1 MKHSKNFNSEDI
13 KQFLLDQNKER
24 ILEFIKDRIFERYI
38 YPVENVPIEFKNGFN
53 MMANACLSIEA
64 FMKILNPIK
73 ISDSSTRTLT
83 GKGLF
88 IRFFK
93 QFQFFESFK
102 ILGAE
107 FYNDVRCGILH
118 NGETNGLWKINRKLD
133 TPILDGYNINA
144 NKFII
149 SLKETIIL
157 KLNSYLDLSF
167 DSVEWENLIISVER
181 IINNHHRFYFAYGSN
196 MNEQRLRQRIGDN
209 FITIGRGVLERFEL
223 KFNKKSSQYPSNGVA
238 NIVQNKY
245 KTVEGILYQF
255 IGSEDDVLCSIM
267 KLDRAEGTNYNRE
280 MYKIK
285 IDLRDSYGTF
295 ESMPQDQILTYI
307 YICKNPLYID
317 SSLKPSAEYL
327 NHLIEGKNHLTIS
340 YLNYLKTFQS

>member
-1 MKHSKNFNSEDI
+1 
-13 KQFLLDQNKER
+13 
-24 ILEFIKDRIFERYI
+24 
-38 YPVENVPIEFKNGFN
+38 
-53 MMANACLSIEA
+53 MANACLSIEA

-73 ISDSSTRTLT
+73 ISESSTRTLS

-93 QFQFFESFK
+93 QFQLFESFK

-118 NGETNGLWKINRKLD
+118 NGETNGLWKINRKSE

-167 DSVEWENLIISVER
+167 DSAEWENLILSVER
-181 IINNHHRFYFAYGSN
+181 IINNHQRFYFAYGSN

-209 FITIGRGVLERFEL
+209 YITIGRGVLERFEL
-223 KFNKKSSQYPSNGVA
+223 KFNKN
-238 NIVQNKY
+238 
-245 KTVEGILYQF
+245 
-255 IGSEDDVLCSIM
+255 
-267 KLDRAEGTNYNRE
+267 
-280 MYKIK
+280 
-285 IDLRDSYGTF
+285 
-295 ESMPQDQILTYI
+295 SM
-307 YICKNPLYID
+307 
-317 SSLKPSAEYL
+317 
-327 NHLIEGKNHLTIS
+327 
-340 YLNYLKTFQS
+340 

>member
-1 MKHSKNFNSEDI
+1 MKHSNNFNSEDI
-13 KQFLLDQNKER
+13 KQFITDQNKER

-73 ISDSSTRTLT
+73 ISESSNRTLT

-88 IRFFK
+88 IKFFK
-93 QFQFFESFK
+93 QFELFESFK

-118 NGETNGLWKINRKLD
+118 NGETNGLWKINRKSD
-133 TPILDGYNINA
+133 TPILHCYDINA

-157 KLNSYLDLSF
+157 KLNSYLDLGFESA
-167 DSVEWENLIISVER
+167 EWENLVLSVTR

-209 FITIGRGVLERFEL
+209 FITIGRGYLERYEL
-223 KFNKKSSQYPSNGVA
+223 TFNKKSNQYPYNGVA

-245 KTVEGILYQF
+245 KSVEGILYQF
-255 IGSEDDVLCSIM
+255 IGNEHDVLSSIM
-267 KLDRAEGTNYNRE
+267 KLDRAEGANYNRE

-285 IDLRDSYGTF
+285 IDLRDNNGIF
-295 ESMPQDQILTYI
+295 ESMPQDQILAYI
-307 YICKNPLYID
+307 YICKNPSYMD

-327 NHLIEGKNHLTIS
+327 NHLISGGNHLTIP
-340 YLNYLKTFQS
+340 YLNFLKSFQ